1 MNDEVSIKIA
11 SLSDWRGERLTRVR
25 HIIKQAVPGV
35 TEEVKWRKATNPLGV
50 PTWSHH
56 GILCTG
62 EAYKDKVK
70 LTFMNGA
77 ALADPHA
84 LFTDEATGTRRAID
98 MRQEDPLDERALA
111 ALIKEAARHNREK
124 PGHS

>member
-1 MNDEVSIKIA
+1 MNDEVSLKIA
-11 SLSDWRGERLTRVR
+11 SLQDWRGERLGRIR
-25 HIIKQAVPGV
+25 QIIQQAVPGV

-62 EAYKDKVK
+62 ESYKDKVK

-77 ALADPHA
+77 ALPDPQG
-84 LFTDEATGTRRAID
+84 LFTDDGSGTRRAID
-98 MRQEDPLDERALA
+98 LRQGDELNERALT
-111 ALIKEAARHNREK
+111 ALIQAAARHNRK
-124 PGHS
+124 QPS